1 VFSTGMDVTDVTL
14 LPFVQRAITFIGE
27 EVGETQDGIERRAQF
42 VTHRGEELILEF
54 TAAFHLLLR
63 EEDGM
68 RKLFNLLLGG
78 FQFRSASWTRCS
90 SPSCAS
96 AKLARSLDLRQH
108 FIKSID
114 QDSQFA
120 ATAGRSCTDGII
132 LVAETTPATSARRTM
147 GSATALR
154 KMDETEALPS
164 GTPTRQWR
172 QCRHIV

>member
-1 VFSTGMDVTDVTL
+1 MDVTDVTL

-63 EEDGM
+63 EEDRM

-78 FQFRSASWTRCS
+78 FQFRSAFLDALLQSIMCLPKS
-90 SPSCAS
+90 S
-96 AKLARSLDLRQH
+96 LVLLDLRKN

-120 ATAGRSCTDGII
+120 AT
-132 LVAETTPATSARRTM
+132 
-147 GSATALR
+147 
-154 KMDETEALPS
+154 
-164 GTPTRQWR
+164 
-172 QCRHIV
+172 